1 MNLGFGTAKAP
12 SCDGLKIED
21 IGKVDWDQINLDE
34 WLGILGETGHYPTP
48 ETLTMDKLT
57 GSGNILNDGNRVN
70 SVERAKNRLEGV
82 NVDEKRKEA
91 ERKINSGH

>member
-1 MNLGFGTAKAP
+1 
-12 SCDGLKIED
+12 
-21 IGKVDWDQINLDE
+21 
-34 WLGILGETGHYPTP
+34 
-48 ETLTMDKLT
+48 MDKLT

-91 ERKINSGH
+91 ERKINLVIKSKKALRLFLKAFFMGSTSQSSRRCLLTVS

>member
-1 MNLGFGTAKAP
+1 
-12 SCDGLKIED
+12 
-21 IGKVDWDQINLDE
+21 
-34 WLGILGETGHYPTP
+34 
-48 ETLTMDKLT
+48 MDKLT